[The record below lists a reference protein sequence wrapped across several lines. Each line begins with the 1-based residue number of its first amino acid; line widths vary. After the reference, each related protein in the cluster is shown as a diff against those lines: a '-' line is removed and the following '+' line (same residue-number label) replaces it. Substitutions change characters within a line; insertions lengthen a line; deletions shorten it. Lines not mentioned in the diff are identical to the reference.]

1 MATQPQG
8 LFGMGGMS
16 PDQMQAQ
23 IRQQQM
29 MERAKMTTDERAY
42 LSGGN
47 AGAAVGDGIRSLAG
61 APKTY
66 DPTVTA
72 AMGEEE
78 ILKTVD
84 VTDPQSLLK
93 AVQLAQSKQNYKLA
107 NSLMGKFQAAMVA
120 KQEAEK
126 KAADEEKTVQ
136 ETANLKR
143 EGEAKQNQEADR
155 NFRYQMRMET
165 GVSEAEARARASN
178 PAAFAASIASKDVK
192 VSNEFAQAAG
202 GFGFKGNVY
211 SDFTKEQILAT
222 TQKLHAN
229 DLELKKAGGANLGG
243 LTAQIANARLDKTL
257 AEADLS
263 REKLVALKE
272 KKSGA
277 WRAGVVHV
285 NQGLAQAALMKKNV
299 SRAMGLAPNSWV
311 GSGIQAMLSKLPGSD
326 QKSLENIVATLKSN
340 EGLGKL
346 QEMKASSPTGG
357 SGLGAVSEKE
367 LAFLTDNIAV
377 LDPTDPRFKEQLTDI
392 LTHWQVFEDALKA
405 DALYLKTKTPEEIK
419 KERAER
425 EADQAKGADKKPT
438 GAGTASDP
446 IVLTPRKKG

>member
-23 IRQQQM
+23 IMQQRM

-47 AGAAVGDGIRSLAG
+47 AGAAVGEGIRSLAG

-84 VTDPQSLLK
+84 VTDPKSLLK

-120 KQEAEK
+120 EQEARK
-126 KAADEEKTVQ
+126 KAADLDKITR
-136 ETANLKR
+136 ETANLKL
-143 EGEAKQNQEADR
+143 EETKKKNEEADR
-155 NFRYQMRMET
+155 GFRYQMLMET

-192 VSNEFAQAAG
+192 VSDEFAQVAG
-202 GFGFKGNVY
+202 GLGHKGNVY
-211 SDFTKEQILAT
+211 SDFTKEQILAI
-222 TQKLHAN
+222 TQKMHAN
-229 DLELKKAGGANLGG
+229 ALELKKAGGAGLGS
-243 LTAQIANARLDKTL
+243 LTGQIAGARLDKTQ
-257 AEADLS
+257 ADADLA
-263 REKLVALKE
+263 REKRVALKE
-272 KKSGA
+272 KQIGA

-285 NQGLAQAALMKKNV
+285 NQGLAQASLMKKNV
-299 SRAMGLAPNSWV
+299 SRAMGLAPNSWL
-311 GSGIQAMLSKLPGSD
+311 GSGLQALLSKIPGSD

-346 QEMKASSPTGG
+346 QEMKAASSTGG

-392 LTHWQVFEDALKA
+392 LTHWQAFEDALKE
-405 DALYLKTKTPEEIK
+405 DALYLKTKTPEDIK

-446 IVLTPRKKG
+446 IVLK